1 MMSETTHLGNVQPLQ
16 TMKPLFLRNLCR
28 RHHLL
33 LLLRRHLLLISQI
46 LLRLSIT
53 RILRNPCHRHR
64 CLLLLHHHQLSI
76 SQILLRLS
84 ISRILLRTPLRPFQ
98 LPCRSHVSL
107 LIRTG
112 LFITWEKWMSHVLI
126 VGLFTGEL
134 RSCRSL
140 PPTLLNLASA
150 VAVESRKSQSSTTHH
165 QSFSIFSR
173 ARRTCARS
181 FVNAFATTTMHW
193 R

>member
-1 MMSETTHLGNVQPLQ
+1 MMSEITHLGNVQPLQ

-53 RILRNPCHRHR
+53 RILRNPCHCHR
-64 CLLLLHHHQLSI
+64 RLLLLHHQLSI

-140 PPTLLNLASA
+140 LPTLLNLASA
-150 VAVESRKSQSSTTHH
+150 VAVESRKFQSSTIHH
-165 QSFSIFSR
+165 QSISIFSQ
-173 ARRTCARS
+173 ARRMCAGS
-181 FVNAFATTTMHW
+181 FVNAFATITMHW